1 MSEYLNMIESI
12 LASSNAF
19 DATKNGNVVATS
31 VVIPVKS
38 LMHMAGLRAGGR
50 KCQSK

>member
-1 MSEYLNMIESI
+1 MSELVNMIESI
-12 LASSNAF
+12 LASSNASG
-19 DATKNGNVVATS
+19 ATKNGNVVAAS

-38 LMHMAGLRAGGR
+38 LICMAGLRAGGR